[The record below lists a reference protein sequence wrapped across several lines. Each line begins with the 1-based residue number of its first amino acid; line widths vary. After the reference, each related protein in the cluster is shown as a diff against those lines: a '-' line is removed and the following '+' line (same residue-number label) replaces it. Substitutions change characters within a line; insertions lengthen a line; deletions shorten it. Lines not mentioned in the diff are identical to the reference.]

1 MQDISLNTHLNSLT
15 SPQKSPETKSV
26 GGFGEMFQTALK
38 EVNKLQV
45 ESDQSMV
52 KMQTGEAS
60 NLHEVGIAME
70 KADLSLRL
78 VVQMRNKVLE
88 AYQEIM
94 RMQI

>member
-15 SPQKSPETKSV
+15 SPQKSPEAKSV

-45 ESDQSMV
+45 ESDQAMV